1 VGEVGEVEILSS
13 TVGPVDVGAYLH
25 SLGLPTHHI
34 LLLNITGEY
43 RLCFNASCVL
53 TAHVTNLHKDKK
65 EAYNIMT

>member
-1 VGEVGEVEILSS
+1 MGEVGEVEILSS
-13 TVGPVDVGAYLH
+13 TLGPVDVGTYLH

-43 RLCFNASCVL
+43 RLCSTPLGCSRDHSAYS
-53 TAHVTNLHKDKK
+53 KK